1 MFVYENGVFTAV
13 PCTKKNSY
21 LSIRDFAEGRDGTIY
36 VASTSGVCRVRS
48 GLLVPYSNPYITGET
63 AYALGIDRYGRL
75 WCAMST
81 GKCAVM
87 QDDRVLAMLDAE
99 LFFEDGSAISCLT
112 SDRANNIYLG
122 TDGSTLAKIA
132 CSGQRLDGTAFTVQT
147 YEVTDAANHNR
158 IDVTAGGDI
167 LASGQQGFA
176 WVTADGTQRDPHTGT
191 STDAVNCAALDTG
204 GNVWLASSNEGL
216 LRYSPGCFAS
226 PNLAAGLTD
235 MDINAVTAAGGRY
248 YAAVNQGLLAFDS
261 ATGSLYPIS

>member
-99 LFFEDGSAISCLT
+99 LFFEVGSVISCLT

-122 TDGSTLAKIA
+122 TDGSTLAKVV
-132 CSGQRLDGTAFTVQT
+132 CSGQRLDGTAFIVQT
-147 YEVTDAANHNR
+147 YK
-158 IDVTAGGDI
+158 
-167 LASGQQGFA
+167 
-176 WVTADGTQRDPHTGT
+176 
-191 STDAVNCAALDTG
+191 
-204 GNVWLASSNEGL
+204 
-216 LRYSPGCFAS
+216 
-226 PNLAAGLTD
+226 
-235 MDINAVTAAGGRY
+235 
-248 YAAVNQGLLAFDS
+248 
-261 ATGSLYPIS
+261 

>member
-13 PCTKKNSY
+13 PCTKKKSY

-63 AYALGIDRYGRL
+63 AYALGINCYGRL

-99 LFFEDGSAISCLT
+99 LFFEDGSVISCLT

-122 TDGSTLAKIA
+122 H
-132 CSGQRLDGTAFTVQT
+132 QRLGAGEGRVQRSEVGRHGLHGADLRGDG
-147 YEVTDAANHNR
+147 R
-158 IDVTAGGDI
+158 
-167 LASGQQGFA
+167 GQPQLG
-176 WVTADGTQRDPHTGT
+176 R
-191 STDAVNCAALDTG
+191 
-204 GNVWLASSNEGL
+204 
-216 LRYSPGCFAS
+216 RY
-226 PNLAAGLTD
+226 
-235 MDINAVTAAGGRY
+235 R
-248 YAAVNQGLLAFDS
+248 
-261 ATGSLYPIS
+261 

>member
-99 LFFEDGSAISCLT
+99 LFL
-112 SDRANNIYLG
+112 
-122 TDGSTLAKIA
+122 K
-132 CSGQRLDGTAFTVQT
+132 
-147 YEVTDAANHNR
+147 
-158 IDVTAGGDI
+158 
-167 LASGQQGFA
+167 
-176 WVTADGTQRDPHTGT
+176 
-191 STDAVNCAALDTG
+191 
-204 GNVWLASSNEGL
+204 
-216 LRYSPGCFAS
+216 
-226 PNLAAGLTD
+226 
-235 MDINAVTAAGGRY
+235 TAAR
-248 YAAVNQGLLAFDS
+248 
-261 ATGSLYPIS
+261 